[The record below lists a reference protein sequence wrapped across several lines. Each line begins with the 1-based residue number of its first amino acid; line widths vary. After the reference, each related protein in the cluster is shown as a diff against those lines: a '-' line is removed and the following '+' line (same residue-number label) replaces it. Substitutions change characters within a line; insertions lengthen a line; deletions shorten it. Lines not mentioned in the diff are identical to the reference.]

1 MDNMTGMDIAQV
13 RQLSSVIRTKAQ
25 DVRSLVDRLTGAIDA
40 VDWKGQDR
48 ERFVT
53 EWRNV
58 HASALRGMASS
69 MDEASSAAAASAR
82 AQEEASRR

>member
-13 RQLSSVIRTKAQ
+13 RQLSSAIRSKAQ

-40 VDWKGQDR
+40 VDWRGPDR
-48 ERFVT
+48 EHFVT

-58 HASALRGMASS
+58 HASALRGMASA
-69 MDEASSAAAASAR
+69 MDEASGAASASAR
-82 AQEEASRR
+82 AQEEASR